1 MEILCSPADAIDGL
15 PGYPTHR
22 RYVEIPAGA
31 GPVDQRLRVHL
42 VDVNPSGSSENAA
55 HSPPVNPSAERAVVF
70 LHGNPSWS
78 WIWRHQIEAVV
89 AAGYRAIAPD
99 LVGMGMSDKPAHI
112 EDYTVERQV
121 EWMRALLVDELEL
134 ADVDM
139 VLHDWG
145 GIIGM
150 RLAAENPGLVSRMVI
165 SNTGLP
171 DRDPSQP
178 LPETIEAAGP
188 FADFQQMAREAP
200 VWEPWTLLPLVMVT
214 EPDPEVVNG
223 YRAPYPDPSL
233 TIGSRAFTQLLPTRP
248 DHPMYPGNH
257 QAWKVLDTWTKP
269 VLTIFSDKD
278 AVAPD
283 GWRPIVDRIPGAA
296 GQPHVILEGGGHF
309 LQEDIPEAY
318 TEALLNWL
326 GEA

>member
-1 MEILCSPADAIDGL
+1 
-15 PGYPTHR
+15 
-22 RYVEIPAGA
+22 
-31 GPVDQRLRVHL
+31 
-42 VDVNPSGSSENAA
+42 
-55 HSPPVNPSAERAVVF
+55 
-70 LHGNPSWS
+70 
-78 WIWRHQIEAVV
+78 
-89 AAGYRAIAPD
+89 
-99 LVGMGMSDKPAHI
+99 
-112 EDYTVERQV
+112 DYTVAGHV

-134 ADVDM
+134 SEATF

-171 DRDPSQP
+171 WRDVDEP
-178 LPETIEAAGP
+178 LPEVVEATGP
-188 FADFQQMAREAP
+188 FADFQEMARTAP
-200 VWEPWTLLPLVMVT
+200 VWEPWSLLPLVMVT
-214 EPDPEVVNG
+214 EPTAEVHQG

-248 DHPMYPGNH
+248 DNPMYPANH
-257 QAWKVLDTWTKP
+257 EAWEVLDPWTKP
-269 VLTIFSDKD
+269 VLTIFSDRD

-283 GWRPIVDRIPGAA
+283 GWKAIVERIPGAN

-318 TEALLNWL
+318 TDALMSWL
-326 GEA
+326 GPAK